1 MNNPPTTSEKVTR
14 VCLIN
19 VPSSIESINLL
30 QTEPGDG
37 RINSGTA
44 EYLVIPSQIKKITSK
59 ITGTERR

>member
-1 MNNPPTTSEKVTR
+1 MNNPPITSEKVTS

-37 RINSGTA
+37 RMNSGTE
-44 EYLVIPSQIKKITSK
+44 EYLVIPSQVKKITNK
-59 ITGTERR
+59 TIGTERR